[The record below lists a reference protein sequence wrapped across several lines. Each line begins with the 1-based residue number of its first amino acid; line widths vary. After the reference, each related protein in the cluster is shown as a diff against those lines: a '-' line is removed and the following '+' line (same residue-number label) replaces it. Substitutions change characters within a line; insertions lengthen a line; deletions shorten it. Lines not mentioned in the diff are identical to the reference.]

1 MKVFAWILAIYIA
14 ILSLAPN
21 MQGSE
26 YFKVVDLVNH
36 YMNHQSGNDNYK
48 DFISFLD
55 DHYQKDDHHKKEH
68 KHLPFKSGQ
77 IQTIMIANHVVDLT
91 IVQEEY
97 SISESKHQPFFY
109 ELKSPKI
116 HSGSVWNPP
125 QLV

>member
-1 MKVFAWILAIYIA
+1 MKIVAWILSFYIA

-26 YFKVVDLVNH
+26 YFKVLDLVDH
-36 YMNHQSGNDNYK
+36 YVNHQSGKESYK
-48 DFISFLD
+48 DFMSFLN

-68 KHLPFKSGQ
+68 RHLPFKSGQ
-77 IQTIMIANHVVDLT
+77 VQTILIANHVMDIL
-91 IVQEEY
+91 IVREES

-109 ELKSPKI
+109 ELKSTKI